1 MYSNQTETDNIENLI
16 IKELP
21 LFPAFLCLRR
31 WFQLWVTMWLD
42 NGGVTSLTPDMS
54 APSHNVF
61 LMGQK
66 C

>member
-31 WFQLWVTMWLD
+31 WFQL
-42 NGGVTSLTPDMS
+42 
-54 APSHNVF
+54 
-61 LMGQK
+61 
-66 C
+66 